1 MHGSSV
7 AGFLVLQAALLGSLE
22 ILLPDAIGAAFL
34 GHLGSEGIW
43 DQKFA
48 QVELDV
54 VLAKLFCGHRFEP
67 NEKRGFA

>member
-1 MHGSSV
+1 
-7 AGFLVLQAALLGSLE
+7 LE